1 MQPSLSRPTNGKLA
15 IQAGLI
21 LAGLLLAILS
31 LSRPLDTSPFS
42 VFEYWLRDKALELLA
57 DQKPDPKVIL
67 VDIDEV
73 SLKAQGSWPWS
84 RNSLADLVKQ
94 LNDRF
99 GARIVAL
106 DIVLPDSKDPQGD
119 EELLRLATE
128 RKLVLSQV
136 FDYAPRDIS
145 ITTGKPAAGIAPPPG
160 ATTNNSIRRATGYV
174 ANHAGLAE
182 APCVGNIGFVP
193 DADGKLRRVIHQTR
207 YQDKLYPSLSLA
219 IIQCLSLSAQIDSLA
234 TESSTALLFDIKPN
248 RWTVIPAKDILAAT
262 QSVNEAEESRALI
275 QNKIV
280 IVGSSALGLADRVA
294 TPILANMS
302 GIFVHAQALSELLTP
317 RGYGSQRFPA
327 FATAFIHLGLVLGMG
342 TVILRL
348 RKTLVL
354 WLGIGLI
361 FSTWL
366 IFAVIQIRAGN
377 PIAQSAALWGF
388 LVIGLT
394 LIPALW
400 LTERQRTRYISDVL
414 ARYVSTPVLKEILSR
429 QDTNTLKPK
438 SAEVTVLV
446 ADMASYSET
455 VSQRSL
461 DDAASI
467 TRDFL
472 SHITEPVWACRGTLD
487 RYTGDGLIAF
497 WGAPVDQPDHVLR
510 ALQAAEMMRNRLKIL
525 NTENA
530 AKGLP
535 KISLRIGIASGTAM
549 VGDFGTPKRANYTA
563 VGNCINL
570 ASRLEAAARD
580 LTTDIVIS
588 ETTAELIKQTQIQKI
603 QLSPLGIIE
612 IRGFGPT
619 KVYSINH

>member
-1 MQPSLSRPTNGKLA
+1 MQPSLSRPTTRKLA
-15 IQAGLI
+15 IEAGLI
-21 LAGLLLAILS
+21 VAGLLLAILS

-42 VFEYWLRDKALELLA
+42 VFEYWLRDTALRLVA
-57 DQKPDPKVIL
+57 DQKPEPKVIL
-67 VDIDEV
+67 VDIDEL

-84 RNSLADLVKQ
+84 RSSLANLVKQ

-106 DIVLPDSKDPQGD
+106 DVVLPDSKDHRGD
-119 EELLRLATE
+119 AGLLRLATE

-136 FDYAPRDIS
+136 FDYAPRDTPIK
-145 ITTGKPAAGIAPPPG
+145 TGQPAAGIAPPL
-160 ATTNNSIRRATGYV
+160 ATTVNPSTQNATGYV
-174 ANHAGLAE
+174 ANHAGLAA

-193 DADGKLRRVIHQTR
+193 DADGKLRQVIHQTL

-219 IIQCLSLSAQIDSLA
+219 IIQCLTLGPQTDSSPI
-234 TESSTALLFDIKPN
+234 ESSAAALLFDIKPN
-248 RWTVIPAKDILAAT
+248 RWTVIPAKDIFAAT
-262 QSVNEAEESRALI
+262 QSVTEAEELRALI

-280 IVGSSALGLADRVA
+280 IIGSSALGLADRVA
-294 TPILANMS
+294 TPISANMS
-302 GIFVHAQALSELLTP
+302 GMFVHAQALSELLTP
-317 RGYGSQRFPA
+317 RGYESQRLPA
-327 FATAFIHLGLVLGMG
+327 FATAFVHVGFVLGLGV
-342 TVILRL
+342 VILRI
-348 RKTLVL
+348 RKALGL
-354 WLGIGLI
+354 WLSVGLI
-361 FSTWL
+361 FFIWL
-366 IFAVIQIRAGN
+366 IFAVVQIRAGN

-400 LTERQRTRYISDVL
+400 LSERQRTRYISDVL
-414 ARYVSTPVLKEILSR
+414 ARYVSTPVLREILSR

-438 SAEVTVLV
+438 SAEITVLV

-455 VSQRSL
+455 VSQQSL

-472 SHITEPVWACRGTLD
+472 SQITEPVWTCRGTLD

-497 WGAPVDQPDHVLR
+497 WGAPVDQPDHALR
-510 ALQAAEMMRNRLKIL
+510 ALQAAEMMRNRLRIL

-563 VGNCINL
+563 VGNCINM

-588 ETTAELIKQTQIQKI
+588 ETTAELIKQTQIQKTH
-603 QLSPLGIIE
+603 LSPLGIIE

-619 KVYSINH
+619 KVYSIN

>member
-1 MQPSLSRPTNGKLA
+1 MQPNLSRPRAGKLA

-21 LAGLLLAILS
+21 LAGLPLAILS
-31 LSRPLDTSPFS
+31 LNRSIDTSPFS
-42 VFEYWLRDKALELLA
+42 VFEYWLRDTALRLLA
-57 DQKPDPKVIL
+57 DQKPEPKVIL

-94 LNDRF
+94 LNDQF

-106 DIVLPDSKDPQGD
+106 DVVLPDSKDPRGD
-119 EELLRLATE
+119 AELLRLAKE

-136 FDYAPRDIS
+136 FDYAPRDSPIK
-145 ITTGKPAAGIAPPPG
+145 TGQPAAGTAPPL
-160 ATTNNSIRRATGYV
+160 ATTINPSTQSATGYV

-193 DADGKLRRVIHQTR
+193 DADGKLRRVIHQTL

-219 IIQCLSLSAQIDSLA
+219 IIQCLTLGAQTDSSPI
-234 TESSTALLFDIKPN
+234 ESSAALLFDIKPN
-248 RWTVIPAKDILAAT
+248 RWTVIPAKDIFAAT
-262 QSVNEAEESRALI
+262 QSVTEAEELRALI

-280 IVGSSALGLADRVA
+280 IIGSSALGLADRVA
-294 TPILANMS
+294 TPISANMS
-302 GIFVHAQALSELLTP
+302 GMFVHAQALSELLTP
-317 RGYGSQRFPA
+317 RGYESQRFPA
-327 FATAFIHLGLVLGMG
+327 FATAFIHLGLVLGLG
-342 TVILRL
+342 IVILRL
-348 RKTLVL
+348 RKALML
-354 WLGIGLI
+354 WLSIGLI

-366 IFAVIQIRAGN
+366 IFAVVQIRAGN

-414 ARYVSTPVLKEILSR
+414 ARYVSTAVLEEILSQ

-438 SAEVTVLV
+438 SAEIIVLV

-461 DDAASI
+461 GDASSI

-472 SHITEPVWACRGTLD
+472 SQIT
-487 RYTGDGLIAF
+487 
-497 WGAPVDQPDHVLR
+497 
-510 ALQAAEMMRNRLKIL
+510 
-525 NTENA
+525 
-530 AKGLP
+530 
-535 KISLRIGIASGTAM
+535 
-549 VGDFGTPKRANYTA
+549 
-563 VGNCINL
+563 
-570 ASRLEAAARD
+570 
-580 LTTDIVIS
+580 
-588 ETTAELIKQTQIQKI
+588 
-603 QLSPLGIIE
+603 
-612 IRGFGPT
+612 
-619 KVYSINH
+619 